1 MLKFPACFEESVHG
15 GFVVTFRDIPEAIT
29 QGDTFAQAHAMAI
42 DALTTAM
49 DFYVE
54 DRRPVPLPST
64 ARSGEHLLA
73 LPPTIVAKVLLHNTC
88 LESRTRPADLAR
100 AMGIKPQ
107 EVHRILDLHHA
118 TQIDTLAVAFRAL
131 GCELVIQARPLPL
144 LSPPSCLASG
154 SSSASSSASATSCR
168 ADQSLDKVRR

>member
-54 DRRPVPLPST
+54 DRRPVPLPSP

-73 LPPTIVAKVLLHNTC
+73 LPPTLVAKVLLHNTC

-118 TQIDTLAVAFRAL
+118 TKIDTLAAALRAL
-131 GCELVIQARPLPL
+131 GRELVIQARPLPL
-144 LSPPSCLASG
+144 PLPLPLPPSCP
-154 SSSASSSASATSCR
+154 SSAASSASATSR
-168 ADQSLDKVRR
+168 LAAQSLAKVHR

>member
-1 MLKFPACFEESVHG
+1 MLKFPACFKESVHG

-29 QGDTFAQAHAMAI
+29 QGDTFAQAYAMAI

-54 DRRPVPLPST
+54 DRRPVPLPSP

-118 TQIDTLAVAFRAL
+118 TKIDTLAAALRAL
-131 GCELVIQARPLPL
+131 GCELVIQARPVPV
-144 LSPPSCLASG
+144 PPSCP
-154 SSSASSSASATSCR
+154 SSAASSASATSR
-168 ADQSLDKVRR
+168 LAAQSLAKVRR